1 MNSTTSILIFNFIN
15 LIVSLT
21 IKDFYSN
28 ILFFGTVLLPLN
40 FGILL
45 LLPFIYYI
53 LKLKLKIN
61 YKYYLALTCNIISI
75 VILYYLF
82 TKYDVPTETKIWHE
96 LILQGFFI
104 ANSYYFTANFIQSL
118 FRNRIS

>member
-1 MNSTTSILIFNFIN
+1 MNQIIKLIFLNLLNVFISVYFTN
-15 LIVSLT
+15 
-21 IKDFYSN
+21 FYSN

-45 LLPFIYYI
+45 LLPIIYYI

-61 YKYYLALTCNIISI
+61 YKYYLTLTCNIISI

-104 ANSYYFTANFIQSL
+104 ANGYYFAANFIQSL